1 MESKPAITDR
11 YGFAAKLTFGQ
22 SRRIS
27 LAMVDK
33 LRVADGFFVIMLVM
47 LVGCLLITT
56 GGQFRFHCLVSVGG
70 DENMGK
76 GFAA

>member
-1 MESKPAITDR
+1 MESKPAIADK

-27 LAMVDK
+27 VAMVDR
-33 LRVADGFFVIMLVM
+33 LRVADGFFVIIYGMV
-47 LVGCLLITT
+47 VCCLLITT
-56 GGQFRFHCLVSVGG
+56 GGQFRFRCLVSMGG
-70 DENMGK
+70 DKDMWQ

>member
-1 MESKPAITDR
+1 MESKPAIADR

-27 LAMVDK
+27 LAMVDR
-33 LRVADGFFVIMLVM
+33 LRVADGFSFIMLVV

-56 GGQFRFHCLVSVGG
+56 GGKLRFRCLVTMGG
-70 DENMGK
+70 NENMRQ

>member
-1 MESKPAITDR
+1 MLSKPAIADR

-27 LAMVDK
+27 LAMVDR
-33 LRVADGFFVIMLVM
+33 LRVSDGFFVIMLVV

-56 GGQFRFHCLVSVGG
+56 GCQFRFRCLVTMGG
-70 DENMGK
+70 DENMWQ